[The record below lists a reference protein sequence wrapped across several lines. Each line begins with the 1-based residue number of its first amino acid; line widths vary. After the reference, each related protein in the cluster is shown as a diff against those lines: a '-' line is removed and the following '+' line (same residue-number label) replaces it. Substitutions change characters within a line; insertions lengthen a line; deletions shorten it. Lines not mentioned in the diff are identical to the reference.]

1 MEMLRN
7 GVSKLAI
14 GVFAVFAF
22 SAVYAL
28 GFQLVKSATLQSLNY
43 NDISVEQ
50 AMLVAEGAI
59 NECKKDNSAISVAV
73 VDRDGLVRFLL
84 RGDGATPELVDN
96 ARKKAYTAR
105 TFRQATRDWMTRT
118 AIDAKDD
125 NGKAIDLNGQQYLEN
140 TIAEIGGMPII
151 YKGDAIGGVGVT
163 GSKGGG
169 DGDEKCAK
177 AGVAAIAD
185 QLL

>member
-1 MEMLRN
+1 MELIRN
-7 GVSKLAI
+7 WVAKLAMFA
-14 GVFAVFAF
+14 FAVFAV
-22 SAVYAL
+22 SAGYAL
-28 GFQLVKSATLQSLNY
+28 VQELVRSHTLQALTNL
-43 NDISVEQ
+43 DISVEQ
-50 AMLVAEGAI
+50 ALLVADGAI
-59 NECKKDNSAISVAV
+59 AECKKDNSAVSVAV
-73 VDRDGLVRFLL
+73 VDRNGAVRFLL

-105 TFRQATRDWMTRT
+105 TFRAATRDWMTRT

-140 TIAEIGGMPII
+140 TIAEVGGMPII

-177 AGVAAIAD
+177 AGVAAIAN